1 MRVDQPKPPEESP
14 KGSHFFLEI
23 KLLFIKLLGLKITKQ
38 CLFWCKNHIIMLES
52 EKMEDNKNALDEVN
66 NGCTIGI
73 EAIKRLIDKVED
85 KEFKKLLEKELKQY
99 DKIEDKI
106 HDIYN
111 KYSDKDPH
119 EIGLVM
125 KTMNDYMTNIKT
137 MMDHSDSKIAEML
150 LQGTNMGIIEGKK
163 ILNNKKIDKEVE
175 DLLKEFVNDQE
186 KIIEELKKYL

>member
-1 MRVDQPKPPEESP
+1 
-14 KGSHFFLEI
+14 
-23 KLLFIKLLGLKITKQ
+23 
-38 CLFWCKNHIIMLES
+38 
-52 EKMEDNKNALDEVN
+52 MEDNKNALDEVN
-66 NGCTIGI
+66 KGCTIGI

-163 ILNNKKIDKEVE
+163 IFNNKKIDKEVE